1 MEFRRSELPGG
12 VGVQK
17 FGFRLESVLKLRT
30 QIEDNAKNNLARAAR
45 ELEYQRECLN
55 ELEDIKEASMTSLSS
70 AVDQGIPVYQV
81 KNYNGFFALMKNKIV
96 SQKENVNNA
105 QNDVDINRG
114 ALIKAM
120 QERKIIEKLK
130 EKKYEEYLKEENK
143 SEQLLIDELNSYKF
157 KDGSG
162 EKNAR

>member
-1 MEFRRSELPGG
+1 M
-12 VGVQK
+12 QK

-45 ELEYQRECLN
+45 ELEFQKECLD
-55 ELEDIKEASMTSLSS
+55 ELEDIKAASMISLSS
-70 AVDQGIPVYQV
+70 EVDHGIPVYQV
-81 KNYNGFFALMKNKIV
+81 KNYNSFFALMKNKIV